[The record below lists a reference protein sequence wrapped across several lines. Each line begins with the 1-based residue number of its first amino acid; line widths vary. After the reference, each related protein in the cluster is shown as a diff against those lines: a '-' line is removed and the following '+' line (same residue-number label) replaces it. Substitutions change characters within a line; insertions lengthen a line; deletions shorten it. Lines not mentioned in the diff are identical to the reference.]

1 MELVFL
7 ILIYILSIV
16 RWKHVEVAT
25 RERENMF
32 DGVL

>member
-1 MELVFL
+1 MELVF
-7 ILIYILSIV
+7 LIYILSIV
-16 RWKHVEVAT
+16 RWKHVEVGT